1 MGSKAK
7 ISKYILPII
16 LKDRQPGQWYVEPFM
31 GGCNTLCEVD
41 GNRIGNDSNFY
52 VVEMFKALASGWHPP
67 VSISENEYNEIKNK
81 KDAFPKELVGFVGI
95 CLSFGA
101 KWFGGYARNK
111 RGVNFAMEGRKNI
124 EKQANNLKGVF
135 FKSLFYNKLISPEK
149 SIIYCDPPYQNT
161 SKYKDKEFD
170 HEKFWHWCRYQ
181 KQLGH
186 QIFISEYNAPEDFKC
201 IWQMELNANMDAKY
215 MKISTE
221 KLFTL

>member
-16 LKDRQPGQWYVEPFM
+16 LKDRQLEQWYVEPFM

-52 VVEMFKALASGWHPP
+52 VVEMFKSLTDGWHPP

-81 KDAFPKELVGFVGI
+81 KDAFPKELVGFVGV
-95 CLSFGA
+95 CLSFGS

-124 EKQANNLKGVF
+124 EKQANNLKGVV

-149 SIIYCDPPYQNT
+149 SIIYCDPPYQDT
-161 SKYKDKEFD
+161 SGYKDKTFD
-170 HEKFWHWCRYQ
+170 HDKFWAWCRQQ
-181 KQLGH
+181 KELGH
-186 QIFISEYNAPEDFKC
+186 QIFISEYNAPEDFTC
-201 IWQMELNANMDAKY
+201 VWQMELNANMDAKY
-215 MKISTE
+215 MKTSTE